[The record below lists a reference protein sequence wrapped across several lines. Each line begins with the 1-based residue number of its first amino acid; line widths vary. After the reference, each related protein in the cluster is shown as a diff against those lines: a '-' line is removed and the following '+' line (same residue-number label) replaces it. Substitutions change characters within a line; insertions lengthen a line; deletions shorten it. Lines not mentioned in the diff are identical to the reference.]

1 MSDSGGRAVLYSGTV
16 PMNAADAAID
26 DLTLLR
32 DYSERGSERA
42 FAELV
47 GRHMPQVYAAA
58 LRRVNGDR
66 ALAAD
71 VTQTV
76 FTDERTICNLF
87 TNS

>member
-1 MSDSGGRAVLYSGTV
+1 
-16 PMNAADAAID
+16 MNAPYPSPD

-32 DYSERGSERA
+32 DYAERGSERA

-47 GRHMPQVYAAA
+47 RRHVAQVY
-58 LRRVNGDR
+58 
-66 ALAAD
+66 AAD

>member
-1 MSDSGGRAVLYSGTV
+1 
-16 PMNAADAAID
+16 MNAPDPSPD
-26 DLTLLR
+26 DLPLLR
-32 DYSERGSERA
+32 DYAERGSERV

-47 GRHMPQVYAAA
+47 GRHMPQVYATA

-76 FTDERTICNLF
+76 FTEERTICNLF

>member
-1 MSDSGGRAVLYSGTV
+1 
-16 PMNAADAAID
+16 MNAPDPFPD
-26 DLTLLR
+26 DHTLLR
-32 DYSERGSERA
+32 DYAERGTERA

-47 GRHMPQVYAAA
+47 GRHRPQVYAAA

>member
-1 MSDSGGRAVLYSGTV
+1 
-16 PMNAADAAID
+16 MNAPHSSPD

-32 DYSERGSERA
+32 DYAERGSERA

-47 GRHMPQVYAAA
+47 GRYMPQVYAAA

-76 FTDERTICNLF
+76 FPDERTICHLF
-87 TNS
+87 TNSLHPAQQPPDP

>member
-1 MSDSGGRAVLYSGTV
+1 MSDSGGCAVLYRGTV

-32 DYSERGSERA
+32 DYAERGSERA

-76 FTDERTICNLF
+76 FPDERTICNLI